1 MRRMTGLGTATALA
15 ALVVFAPKLQ
25 AQDGAGQV
33 WIQIEARNSM
43 AAAEER
49 LLRWS
54 AELPGVTGFRLSSG
68 WIAVALGP
76 FTPDEARTRLSE
88 LRMAGAIPA
97 DSYIPDNRLLRE
109 RIWTGP
115 TAVPAPLGAPLAP
128 VEAQPLGPTPTPAP
142 QPPVSEP
149 PGTEP
154 PLVPLPQE
162 TPAQARAYEAS
173 LNREGRMEIQQ
184 ALKWAGTYSS
194 GIDGGFGPGTRA
206 AISEWQ
212 GRNDYAPSGVLG
224 AAQTAELVG
233 AWKAEVQA
241 LGLQEVR
248 DEEAGIA
255 AMLPLG
261 LVEFDRYAPPFVLYR
276 EKAKSGLELRLISQ
290 PGDQAGL
297 EALYSSLLA
306 SGLVPPEGPRSL
318 QGGGFTL
325 SGMDAGIE
333 VQARVALE
341 NGAIRGWMLR
351 GARAESE
358 RNLRVMQSLAQDFRP
373 LGTQVLDPGLVPIDE
388 GLRARLQEGLT
399 PKPPRAA
406 VSGFYIDT
414 TGAVMT
420 SLPPL
425 QDCRSLSLSGTT
437 PAKMVWSDA
446 ALGLAVLRP
455 DVALAPL
462 RTAGFADTLP
472 AAGAEV
478 ALGGFSFGA
487 ALALPSVSFGQLTA
501 ATAPDGSPAQA
512 TLGLTALPGDAGG
525 VVLGPD
531 GRVIGML
538 LPEAEVAGRA
548 LPEGVALM
556 AQGPQIL
563 QRLAAAGTQV
573 RPAAAGPALPPE
585 DLSRMA
591 ADLAVQVICRD

>member
-1 MRRMTGLGTATALA
+1 MMRMTGLGTATALA

-76 FTPDEARTRLSE
+76 YSPEEARTRLSE
-88 LRMAGAIPA
+88 LRMAGTIPA

-115 TAVPAPLGAPLAP
+115 TTLPAPLGAPLAP
-128 VEAQPLGPTPTPAP
+128 VDAQPLGPTPAP
-142 QPPVSEP
+142 QPPAAALPVAP
-149 PGTEP
+149 P
-154 PLVPLPQE
+154 PQE
-162 TPAQARAYEAS
+162 TPAQARAHEAGLS
-173 LNREGRMEIQQ
+173 REGRMEIQQ

-194 GIDGGFGPGTRA
+194 GIDGAFGPGTRA

-212 GRNDYAPSGVLG
+212 GRNDYVPSGVLG

-241 LGLQEVR
+241 LGLQQVR

-255 AMLPLG
+255 AQLPLG

-276 EKAKSGLELRLISQ
+276 PKANSGLELRLISQ

-297 EALYSSLLA
+297 EALYNSLLA
-306 SGLVPPEGPRSL
+306 SGLVPPEGPRAL
-318 QGGGFTL
+318 RGGGFTL
-325 SGMDAGIE
+325 SGMDGETE
-333 VQARVALE
+333 VHARAAIE

-351 GARAESE
+351 GARADNA
-358 RNLRVMQSLAQDFRP
+358 RNLRVLQVLSQDFTP
-373 LGTQVLDPGLVPIDE
+373 LGRQVLDPGLVPIDE

-420 SLPPL
+420 TLAPL

-437 PAKMVWSDA
+437 AARMVWSDA

-462 RTAGFADTLP
+462 RAAGFADALP
-472 AAGAEV
+472 APGAEV

-487 ALALPSVSFGQLTA
+487 ALALPSVSFGSLQA
-501 ATAPDGSPAQA
+501 ASAPDGSPTQA

-525 VVLGPD
+525 AVLGPD

-538 LPEAEVAGRA
+538 LPAAEVSGRV

-556 AQGPQIL
+556 AQAPQIL
-563 QRLAAAGTQV
+563 QALGAAGTQV
-573 RPAAAGPALPPE
+573 PAAAAGPALPPE